1 MQWAASITLGEA
13 FPGIFFAIV
22 AIVVAAIGY
31 FSWQAEKKRREAML
45 AWAHAGGWEYDPG
58 KRRGQFSYNLDICK
72 RGHSRYSRYSARRSF
87 ESTIPGLEHDTVV
100 ELCEYHY
107 AVTRNSGKNSSTQH
121 YYFTC
126 GRLTP
131 GIDLGHLV
139 IRDEHWGDRFAGAIG
154 FDDIDFED
162 PDFSKRFHVSAASR
176 QDAYDLIDH
185 NVMRYLRAH
194 PGWTIEAY
202 GPTLYVWQRGKVT
215 PERYDAKVRFVLG
228 LLAQVP
234 RVMVNRE
241 RARRGLPPVL
251 EAGGSSSESRRGR
264 TAG

>member
-1 MQWAASITLGEA
+1 MTLGEV
-13 FPGIFFAIV
+13 FPGLIFGVIAVI
-22 AIVVAAIGY
+22 AVVGGIFG
-31 FSWQAEKKRREAML
+31 WHMEKKRRQALLE
-45 AWAHAGGWEYDPG
+45 WAIVGGWDFDPG
-58 KRRGQFSYNLDICK
+58 KRRGQFSQRLDICQ
-72 RGHSRYSRYSARRSF
+72 RGHSRYSRYNARRAF
-87 ESTIPGLEHDTVV
+87 ASTIPGLENDTIV

-131 GIDLGHLV
+131 GIDLGHV
-139 IRDEHWGDRFAGAIG
+139 VVRDEHWGDKFAGAIG

-194 PGWTIEAY
+194 PGWTLEAH
-202 GPTLYVWQRGKVT
+202 GHTLYVWQRGKVT
-215 PERYDAKVRFVLG
+215 PERYEAKVRYVMG
-228 LLAQVP
+228 LLSQIP

-241 RARRGLPPVL
+241 RVRRGLPPVM
-251 EAGGSSSESRRGR
+251 EAGGSASESRHERS
-264 TAG
+264 AG